1 MKAPAKAVQNR
12 RMLLL
17 RRDGGSMLPSGEV
30 PVFIR
35 GFSDGIFVQVNFSG
49 LPGGPKASL
58 NEVYKLMI
66 QGEKE
71 MKEKVIFS
79 RLKLKSQIILL
90 VGSATGALMILLALY
105 IGILQINNRK
115 SQDAYME
122 NAAGQLVGELDG
134 FDGDVKKVSTNLAYN
149 KMVEEFCMS
158 DDLGLRF
165 ILSRDIDLFIESIEI
180 ANSRIDAVAFTDM
193 GQVIIGTQDREFFRI
208 IGHLENQVKEKGM
221 GGEPNYFMLE
231 DGRVI
236 SVSQSFYNPQSK
248 EQYYVVLICNLDDL
262 KSQLKM
268 MTKSGEYLFLV
279 ENEKGEVFPSNYIE
293 KEAPGE
299 NRDYLALSSAS
310 GFWKVKG
317 AVREEAGNRE
327 ISRYI
332 NIMILFVGIV
342 SLLLCITGCLI
353 YKGIASPVE
362 AIIVF
367 MNQYGKYYN
376 KHRLPVKGTNEIAQI
391 SVSVN
396 RMLDDIQDM
405 THRIMHT
412 QEKLYLTELS
422 KRQAELTALQIQMN
436 PHFLYNTLDC
446 IKGIALIR
454 KVPEIAAIA
463 NSMSRILRYSIR
475 SEDVV
480 PVRREV
486 ESITD
491 YLKIIQIRH
500 QNKYDIRVNVEE
512 KAKDMPMPKMVLQPL
527 VENAVF
533 YGLER
538 TSKAGKLVIEGG
550 TEGNFLCFA
559 VENSGKSIS
568 REKAE
573 ELMHAFEENRRE
585 DNERLFSEKSGIGLK
600 NIDKRIKLLCGEQYG
615 ISISQRKEGG
625 TIVRVCLPAAET
637 EDIREMPI

>member
-1 MKAPAKAVQNR
+1 
-12 RMLLL
+12 
-17 RRDGGSMLPSGEV
+17 
-30 PVFIR
+30 
-35 GFSDGIFVQVNFSG
+35 
-49 LPGGPKASL
+49 
-58 NEVYKLMI
+58 
-66 QGEKE
+66 
-71 MKEKVIFS
+71 MKEKIIFS

-90 VGSATGALMILLALY
+90 VGSATGALLILLALY
-105 IGILQINNRK
+105 IGFLQINNRK
-115 SQDAYME
+115 SQRSYME
-122 NAAGQLVGELDG
+122 SAVGQLAGELDG
-134 FDGDVKKVSTNLAYN
+134 FDSDVKKISTNLAYN
-149 KMVEEFCMS
+149 RMVEEFCMS
-158 DDLGLRF
+158 EDLGLRY
-165 ILSRDIDLFIESIEI
+165 ILSGDIELFIESIEI
-180 ANSRIDAVAFTDM
+180 ANSRIDAVAFTNLE
-193 GQVIIGTQDREFFRI
+193 QVIIGTQDREFFRI
-208 IGHLENQVKEKGM
+208 LGHLGEQMKEKG
-221 GGEPNYFMLE
+221 GDGEVNYFMLDE
-231 DGRVI
+231 RRLI
-236 SVSQSFYNPQSK
+236 SVNRSFYNPKSG
-248 EQYYVVLICNLDDL
+248 EQYYVVLICNLDGL
-262 KSQLKM
+262 KSLLK
-268 MTKSGEYLFLV
+268 KVAGQGEHLLLV
-279 ENEKGEVFPSNYIE
+279 ESGGEIFMSE
-293 KEAPGE
+293 GTST
-299 NRDYLALSSAS
+299 DGDLAISADKADCLEHISAS
-310 GFWKVKG
+310 GFWTVKG
-317 AVREEAGNRE
+317 VVKKEAG
-327 ISRYI
+327 SKAVGRYI

-342 SLLLCITGCLI
+342 SLLLCLTGCLI

-446 IKGIALIR
+446 IKGIALVR
-454 KVPEIAAIA
+454 KVPEIAAIV

-480 PVRREV
+480 LVRNEV

-512 KAKDMPMPKMVLQPL
+512 EVKDMPMPKMILQPL

-533 YGLER
+533 YGLES
-538 TSKAGKLVIEGG
+538 TSRAGELLIEGKR
-550 TEGNFLCFA
+550 EGDFLYFV
-559 VENSGKSIS
+559 VENSGNSIS

-573 ELMHAFEENRRE
+573 ELMRVFEENRRE

-600 NIDKRIKLLCGEQYG
+600 NIDKRIKLLYGEQFG
-615 ISISQRKEGG
+615 ISIGQRERGG
-625 TIVRVCLPAAET
+625 TGVKVKLPAAET
-637 EDIREMPI
+637 EDIPEMPI

>member
-527 VENAVF
+527 VEKRFFMGWRAPPK
-533 YGLER
+533 R
-538 TSKAGKLVIEGG
+538 
-550 TEGNFLCFA
+550 
-559 VENSGKSIS
+559 ENW
-568 REKAE
+568 
-573 ELMHAFEENRRE
+573 
-585 DNERLFSEKSGIGLK
+585 
-600 NIDKRIKLLCGEQYG
+600 
-615 ISISQRKEGG
+615 
-625 TIVRVCLPAAET
+625 
-637 EDIREMPI
+637 

>member
-1 MKAPAKAVQNR
+1 
-12 RMLLL
+12 
-17 RRDGGSMLPSGEV
+17 
-30 PVFIR
+30 
-35 GFSDGIFVQVNFSG
+35 
-49 LPGGPKASL
+49 
-58 NEVYKLMI
+58 
-66 QGEKE
+66 
-71 MKEKVIFS
+71 MKEKIIFS

-90 VGSATGALMILLALY
+90 VGSATGALLILLALY
-105 IGILQINNRK
+105 IGFLQINNRK
-115 SQDAYME
+115 SQRSYME
-122 NAAGQLVGELDG
+122 SAVGQLAGELDG
-134 FDGDVKKVSTNLAYN
+134 FDSDVKKISTNLAYN
-149 KMVEEFCMS
+149 RMVEEFCMS
-158 DDLGLRF
+158 EDLGLRY
-165 ILSRDIDLFIESIEI
+165 ILSGDIELFIESIEI
-180 ANSRIDAVAFTDM
+180 ANSRIDAVAFTNLE
-193 GQVIIGTQDREFFRI
+193 QVIIGTQDREFFRI
-208 IGHLENQVKEKGM
+208 LGHLGEQMKEKG
-221 GGEPNYFMLE
+221 GDGEVNYFMLDE
-231 DGRVI
+231 RRLI
-236 SVSQSFYNPQSK
+236 SVNRSFYNPKSG
-248 EQYYVVLICNLDDL
+248 EQYYVVLICNLDGL
-262 KSQLKM
+262 KSLLK
-268 MTKSGEYLFLV
+268 KVAGQGEHLLLV
-279 ENEKGEVFPSNYIE
+279 ESGGEIFMSEGTSTDGN
-293 KEAPGE
+293 
-299 NRDYLALSSAS
+299 LAIFADKADCLEHISAS
-310 GFWKVKG
+310 GFWTVKG
-317 AVREEAGNRE
+317 AVKKEAG
-327 ISRYI
+327 SKAVGRYI

-342 SLLLCITGCLI
+342 SLLLCLTGCLI

-446 IKGIALIR
+446 IKGIALVR

-480 PVRREV
+480 LVRNEV

-512 KAKDMPMPKMVLQPL
+512 EVKDMPMPKMILQPL

-533 YGLER
+533 YGLES
-538 TSKAGKLVIEGG
+538 TSRAGELLIEGKR
-550 TEGNFLCFA
+550 EGDFLNFV
-559 VENSGKSIS
+559 VENSGNSIS

-573 ELMHAFEENRRE
+573 ELMRIFEENRRE

-600 NIDKRIKLLCGEQYG
+600 NIDKRIKLLYGGQFG
-615 ISISQRKEGG
+615 ISIGQREGG
-625 TIVRVCLPAAET
+625 GTGVKVKLPAAET
-637 EDIREMPI
+637 EDIPEMPI

>member
-1 MKAPAKAVQNR
+1 
-12 RMLLL
+12 
-17 RRDGGSMLPSGEV
+17 
-30 PVFIR
+30 
-35 GFSDGIFVQVNFSG
+35 
-49 LPGGPKASL
+49 
-58 NEVYKLMI
+58 
-66 QGEKE
+66 
-71 MKEKVIFS
+71 
-79 RLKLKSQIILL
+79 
-90 VGSATGALMILLALY
+90 
-105 IGILQINNRK
+105 
-115 SQDAYME
+115 
-122 NAAGQLVGELDG
+122 
-134 FDGDVKKVSTNLAYN
+134 
-149 KMVEEFCMS
+149 
-158 DDLGLRF
+158 
-165 ILSRDIDLFIESIEI
+165 
-180 ANSRIDAVAFTDM
+180 
-193 GQVIIGTQDREFFRI
+193 
-208 IGHLENQVKEKGM
+208 
-221 GGEPNYFMLE
+221 LE

-279 ENEKGEVFPSNYIE
+279 ENEKGEVFSSNYIE
-293 KEAPGE
+293 KEAPGD

-500 QNKYDIRVNVEE
+500 QNKYDIHVNVEE

-533 YGLER
+533 YGLES
-538 TSKAGKLVIEGG
+538 TSKAGELVIEGR

-573 ELMHAFEENRRE
+573 ELMHVFEENRRE

-600 NIDKRIKLLCGEQYG
+600 NIDKRIKLRCGEQYG

>member
-1 MKAPAKAVQNR
+1 
-12 RMLLL
+12 
-17 RRDGGSMLPSGEV
+17 
-30 PVFIR
+30 
-35 GFSDGIFVQVNFSG
+35 
-49 LPGGPKASL
+49 
-58 NEVYKLMI
+58 
-66 QGEKE
+66 
-71 MKEKVIFS
+71 MKEKIIFS

-90 VGSATGALMILLALY
+90 VGSATGALLILLALY
-105 IGILQINNRK
+105 IGFLQINNRK
-115 SQDAYME
+115 SQRSYME
-122 NAAGQLVGELDG
+122 SAVGQLAGELDG
-134 FDGDVKKVSTNLAYN
+134 FDSDVKKISTNLAYN
-149 KMVEEFCMS
+149 RMVEEFCMS
-158 DDLGLRF
+158 EDLGLRY
-165 ILSRDIDLFIESIEI
+165 ILSGDIELFIESIEI
-180 ANSRIDAVAFTDM
+180 ANSRIDAVAFTNLE
-193 GQVIIGTQDREFFRI
+193 QVIIGTQDREFFRI
-208 IGHLENQVKEKGM
+208 LGHLGEQMKEKG
-221 GGEPNYFMLE
+221 GDGEVNYFMLDE
-231 DGRVI
+231 RRLI
-236 SVSQSFYNPQSK
+236 SVNRSFYNPKSG
-248 EQYYVVLICNLDDL
+248 EQYYVVLICNLDGL
-262 KSQLKM
+262 KSLLK
-268 MTKSGEYLFLV
+268 KVAGQGEHLLLV
-279 ENEKGEVFPSNYIE
+279 ESGGEIFMSE
-293 KEAPGE
+293 GTST
-299 NRDYLALSSAS
+299 DGDLAISADKADCLEHISAS
-310 GFWKVKG
+310 GFWTVKG
-317 AVREEAGNRE
+317 VVKKEAG
-327 ISRYI
+327 SKAVGRYI
-332 NIMILFVGIV
+332 NIMILFVSIV
-342 SLLLCITGCLI
+342 SLLLCLTGCLI

-446 IKGIALIR
+446 IKGIALVR

-480 PVRREV
+480 LVRNEV

-512 KAKDMPMPKMVLQPL
+512 EVKDMPMPKMILQPL

-533 YGLER
+533 YGLES
-538 TSKAGKLVIEGG
+538 TSRAGELLIEGKR
-550 TEGNFLCFA
+550 EGDFLYFV
-559 VENSGKSIS
+559 VENSGNSIS

-573 ELMHAFEENRRE
+573 ELMRVFEENRRE

-600 NIDKRIKLLCGEQYG
+600 NIDKRIKLLYGEQFG
-615 ISISQRKEGG
+615 ISIGQRKGGG
-625 TIVRVCLPAAET
+625 TGVKVKLPAAET
-637 EDIREMPI
+637 EDIPEMPI

>member
-1 MKAPAKAVQNR
+1 
-12 RMLLL
+12 
-17 RRDGGSMLPSGEV
+17 
-30 PVFIR
+30 
-35 GFSDGIFVQVNFSG
+35 
-49 LPGGPKASL
+49 
-58 NEVYKLMI
+58 
-66 QGEKE
+66 
-71 MKEKVIFS
+71 MKEKIIFS

-90 VGSATGALMILLALY
+90 VGSATGALLILLALY
-105 IGILQINNRK
+105 IGFLQINNRK
-115 SQDAYME
+115 SQRSYME
-122 NAAGQLVGELDG
+122 SAVGQLAGELDG
-134 FDGDVKKVSTNLAYN
+134 FDSDVKKISTNLAYN
-149 KMVEEFCMS
+149 RMVEEFCMS
-158 DDLGLRF
+158 EDLGLRY
-165 ILSRDIDLFIESIEI
+165 ILSGDIELFIESIEI
-180 ANSRIDAVAFTDM
+180 ANSRIDAVAFTNLE
-193 GQVIIGTQDREFFRI
+193 QVIIGTQDREFFRI
-208 IGHLENQVKEKGM
+208 LGHLGEQMKEKG
-221 GGEPNYFMLE
+221 GDGEVNYFMLDE
-231 DGRVI
+231 RRLI
-236 SVSQSFYNPQSK
+236 SVNRSFYNPKSG
-248 EQYYVVLICNLDDL
+248 EQYYVVLICNLDGL
-262 KSQLKM
+262 KSLLK
-268 MTKSGEYLFLV
+268 KVAGQGEHLLLV
-279 ENEKGEVFPSNYIE
+279 ESGGEIFMSE
-293 KEAPGE
+293 GTST
-299 NRDYLALSSAS
+299 DGDLAISADKADCLEHISAS
-310 GFWKVKG
+310 GFWTVKG
-317 AVREEAGNRE
+317 VVKKEAG
-327 ISRYI
+327 SKAVGRYI
-332 NIMILFVGIV
+332 NIMILFVSIV
-342 SLLLCITGCLI
+342 SLLLCLTGCLI

-446 IKGIALIR
+446 IKGIALVR

-480 PVRREV
+480 LVRNEV

-512 KAKDMPMPKMVLQPL
+512 EVKDMPMPKMILQPL

-533 YGLER
+533 YGLES
-538 TSKAGKLVIEGG
+538 TSRAGELLIEGKR
-550 TEGNFLCFA
+550 EGDFLYFV
-559 VENSGKSIS
+559 VENSGNSIS

-573 ELMHAFEENRRE
+573 ELMRVFEENRRE

-600 NIDKRIKLLCGEQYG
+600 NIDKRIKMLYGEQFG
-615 ISISQRKEGG
+615 ISIGQRKGGG
-625 TIVRVCLPAAET
+625 TGVKVKLPAAET
-637 EDIREMPI
+637 EDIPEMPI